1 GLTGIEA
8 ATGKLVF
15 EERFRARLH
24 ASVNAAT
31 PLVAGDRIFVTAS
44 YSTGAAL
51 FTLRDGA
58 LSSIWKNDASLSCH
72 YATPVLY
79 DDLLFGFHGGQE
91 AGPALR
97 CVRLSTGRVLWSE
110 ERFGAGSI
118 IRARD
123 RLWILREDGELILA
137 DASE

>member
-1 GLTGIEA
+1 
-8 ATGKLVF
+8 
-15 EERFRARLH
+15 
-24 ASVNAAT
+24 
-31 PLVAGDRIFVTAS
+31 
-44 YSTGAAL
+44 
-51 FTLRDGA
+51 
-58 LSSIWKNDASLSCH
+58 
-72 YATPVLY
+72 
-79 DDLLFGFHGGQE
+79 LLFGFHGRQE

-137 DASE
+137 DASEDGHRRLGSSRILRGTARAYPALGRGRLFARDETELVAIDLRR